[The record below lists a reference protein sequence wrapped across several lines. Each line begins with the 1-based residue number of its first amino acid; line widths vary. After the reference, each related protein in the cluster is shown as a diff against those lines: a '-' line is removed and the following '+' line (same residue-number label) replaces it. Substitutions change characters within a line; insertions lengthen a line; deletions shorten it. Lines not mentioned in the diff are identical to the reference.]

1 MSGPVPVPFPA
12 RAVRA
17 PYRVSLVLGTRPEG
31 VKLIEL
37 VRLLRADARFA
48 PSVIVT
54 GQHRQ
59 MVDEILRPFGVEPD
73 FDLGIMTSRQTLN
86 GILERLL
93 PRLEERFAED
103 RPHLVVVQGDTTSA
117 FGAALAAFNRGIA
130 VAHVEAGL
138 RSFDR
143 FHPYPEEANRRMLS
157 CVSDLHFAPTAYA
170 AENLMHEGVPRE
182 EIYVT
187 GNTVVDSLLLALE
200 KGRAAPDEAPRG
212 RPIVLLTL
220 HRREGWDPVG
230 GGRAPIE
237 GLFEKIAEAAERHPE
252 LDFVYP
258 VHHNPRVRE
267 PAQRLLGPLPNVQ
280 IVDPL
285 PYIPFVKLMA
295 RASAILT
302 DSGGI
307 QEEAPSLGTPVL
319 VLRRTT
325 ERPEGLTSSRRL
337 LGDSPDDV
345 VAGLDKLL
353 SQPATWVGQPPYPNP
368 FGDGRAS
375 ARIRDG
381 ILHFMGA
388 GERPD
393 EFAEPRPL
401 QSRRGPGPR

>member
-1 MSGPVPVPFPA
+1 MTQVKPFPA
-12 RAVRA
+12 RGVRP
-17 PYRVSLVLGTRPEG
+17 PYRVALVLGTRPEG
-31 VKLIEL
+31 VKLLEL
-37 VRLLRADARFA
+37 VRLLRADPRFA

-54 GQHRQ
+54 GQHQQ

-93 PRLEERFAED
+93 PRLEERFAEE

-117 FGAALAAFNRGIA
+117 FGAALAAFHRGIA

-170 AENLMHEGVPRE
+170 AENLLHEGVPRE

-187 GNTVVDSLLLALE
+187 GNTVVDSLQLALE
-200 KGRAAPDEAPRG
+200 RGRLTDEAPAG
-212 RPIVLLTL
+212 RRMVLLTL
-220 HRREGWDPVG
+220 HRREGWDPIG

-237 GLFEKIAEAAERHPE
+237 AVFERLAEAATLHPE
-252 LDFVYP
+252 IDFVYP

-267 PAQRLLGPLPNVQ
+267 PARRLLGSLPNFRLE
-280 IVDPL
+280 DPL
-285 PYIPFVKLMA
+285 PYIPFVRLMS
-295 RASAILT
+295 RASVILT

-307 QEEAPSLGTPVL
+307 QEEAPSLGIPVL

-325 ERPEGLTSSRRL
+325 ERPEGLTASRRL
-337 LGDSPDDV
+337 LGESADNV
-345 VAGLDKLL
+345 LAGLDKLL
-353 SQPATWVGQPPYPNP
+353 AQPQVRIGEPPYPNP
-368 FGDGRAS
+368 FGDGLAS

-388 GERPD
+388 GERPE

-401 QSRRGPGPR
+401 QSRLGPGPR

>member
-1 MSGPVPVPFPA
+1 M
-12 RAVRA
+12 
-17 PYRVSLVLGTRPEG
+17 LGTRPEG
-31 VKLIEL
+31 VKLLEL

-54 GQHRQ
+54 GQHQQ

-93 PRLEERFAED
+93 PRLEERFAEE

-117 FGAALAAFNRGIA
+117 FGAALAAFHRGIA

-200 KGRAAPDEAPRG
+200 KAGLADERAGRAAHGAADPPPPRG
-212 RPIVLLTL
+212 LGP
-220 HRREGWDPVG
+220 
-230 GGRAPIE
+230 GGRRA
-237 GLFEKIAEAAERHPE
+237 GADRGALRAASPRRRSQHPE

-267 PAQRLLGPLPNVQ
+267 PA
-280 IVDPL
+280 
-285 PYIPFVKLMA
+285 
-295 RASAILT
+295 
-302 DSGGI
+302 
-307 QEEAPSLGTPVL
+307 
-319 VLRRTT
+319 
-325 ERPEGLTSSRRL
+325 RRL
-337 LGDSPDDV
+337 LGALAQRAP
-345 VAGLDKLL
+345 GG
-353 SQPATWVGQPPYPNP
+353 PAALHPVRAADGARVGDPHRL
-368 FGDGRAS
+368 GRHPGGS
-375 ARIRDG
+375 ARAWA
-381 ILHFMGA
+381 FPCSCCA
-388 GERPD
+388 AP
-393 EFAEPRPL
+393 P
-401 QSRRGPGPR
+401 SGPRG

>member
-1 MSGPVPVPFPA
+1 MSSVAVFPTP
-12 RAVRA
+12 AVRP
-17 PYRVSLVLGTRPEG
+17 PYRVALVLGTRPEG
-31 VKLIEL
+31 VKLLEL
-37 VRLLRADARFA
+37 IRLLRADARFA

-54 GQHRQ
+54 GQHQ
-59 MVDEILRPFGVEPD
+59 AMVDEILRPFGIEPD
-73 FDLGIMTSRQTLN
+73 FDLGIMTTRQTLN

-93 PRLEERFAED
+93 PRLEERFAEE

-117 FGAALAAFNRGIA
+117 FGSALAAFHRGIA

-200 KGRAAPDEAPRG
+200 KSQKLDEPRSGRRM
-212 RPIVLLTL
+212 VLLTL

-237 GLFEKIAEAAERHPE
+237 ALFERIGEAARRHPE

-267 PAQRLLGPLPNVQ
+267 PARRLLGELPNFRL
-280 IVDPL
+280 IDPL
-285 PYIPFVKLMA
+285 PYVPFVRLMS
-295 RASAILT
+295 RATVILT

-307 QEEAPSLGTPVL
+307 QEEAPSLGIPVL

-325 ERPEGLTSSRRL
+325 ERPEGLTASRRL
-337 LGDSPDDV
+337 LGPEADDDV

-353 SQPATWVGQPPYPNP
+353 TQTQTWVGDPPYPNP
-368 FGDGRAS
+368 FGDGLAS

-388 GERPD
+388 AERPE

-401 QSRRGPGPR
+401 QTRRGPGPR